1 MFAIITNDL
10 QHAAAYKSNE
20 RTASYKKIEKNLVEL
35 FSFARGKHI
44 PVIHLL
50 LTLPEDDA
58 KSQGKPSHLSFIDGT
73 SGHAILPEVYDPG
86 DIIVHKPKDSGFY
99 NTGLDEILKGINVD
113 TVIVVGMQTQICIQ
127 TTSADAYF
135 RGYKVIVPRDCV
147 CSTRAED
154 TERSLKWLE
163 DYCASVVSFDVLK
176 ENLESIDVEPIYP

>member
-10 QHAAAYKSNE
+10 QHAAAYKSHE
-20 RTASYKKIEKNLVEL
+20 RTASYKKIENNLIDL
-35 FSFARGKHI
+35 FYHARINHI

-50 LTLPEDDA
+50 LTLPDDDA
-58 KSQGKPSHLSFIDGT
+58 KSQGKAPHLSFIKDT
-73 SGHAILPEVYDPG
+73 AGHAILPEIYDPV
-86 DIIVHKPKDSGFY
+86 DIIIHKPKDSGFY
-99 NTGLDEILKGINVD
+99 DTQLDELLKRLNVD

-163 DYCASVVSFDVLK
+163 DYCASVVSFDELK
-176 ENLESIDVEPIYP
+176 VNLENTDVESINS

>member
-10 QHAAAYKSNE
+10 QYAAAYKSDE
-20 RTASYKKIEKNLVEL
+20 RTSSYKKIEKNLINL
-35 FSFARGKHI
+35 FSLAREKNI

-50 LTLPEDDA
+50 LTLPDDDE
-58 KSQGKPSHLSFIDGT
+58 KSQGKPPHVSFIANT
-73 SGHAILPEVYDPG
+73 TGHAILPEIHDQT
-86 DIIVHKPKDSGFY
+86 DIIINKPKDSGFY
-99 NTGLDEILKGINVD
+99 NTTLDEKLKELNVD

-163 DYCASVVSFDVLK
+163 DYCASVVLFDDLK
-176 ENLESIDVEPIYP
+176 VSLESINV

>member
-10 QHAAAYKSNE
+10 QHAAAYKSPE
-20 RTASYKKIEKNLVEL
+20 RTASYKKIESNLIGL
-35 FSFARGKHI
+35 FSYARVNRI

-58 KSQGKPSHLSFIDGT
+58 KSQGKPPHLSFIKDT
-73 SGHAILPEVYDPG
+73 PGHAILPEVFAPV
-86 DIIVHKPKDSGFY
+86 DIIIHKPKDSGFY
-99 NTGLDEILKGINVD
+99 DTQLDGLLKRLNID
-113 TVIVVGMQTQICIQ
+113 TVIIVGMQTQICIQ

-163 DYCASVVSFDVLK
+163 NYCASVVSFDELK
-176 ENLESIDVEPIYP
+176 ESLENSDVETINS

>member
-10 QHAAAYKSNE
+10 QHAAAYKSQE
-20 RTASYKKIEKNLVEL
+20 RTTSYKKIERNLIEL
-35 FSFARGKHI
+35 FSLAREKNI

-50 LTLPEDDA
+50 LTVPEDDA
-58 KSQGKPSHLSFIDGT
+58 KSQGKPQHLLFISGT
-73 SGHAILPEVYDPG
+73 TGHAILPEVHDEI
-86 DIIVHKPKDSGFY
+86 DIIVNKPKDSGFY
-99 NTGLDEILKGINVD
+99 NTNLHEKLIELNVD

-163 DYCASVVSFDVLK
+163 DYCASVVLFDELK
-176 ENLESIDVEPIYP
+176 ASLEHVHA